1 MHDSSE
7 RRLCRECRH
16 TYAKIIC
23 ALPAQVAIVRQIA
36 YKQVRLTHLGHTPSR
51 GIPPMPLNTR
61 ALNLIDRI
69 HAQCCVVLGQIDARY
84 ASLPLNPALRLMV
97 ENVKRIP
104 QLPAAVYDL
113 KEWQAIERDYE
124 TLTTPDEIKH
134 PIGVCPKCNAP
145 AAAHTWDKTYT
156 CNRCGCSSIVADMIL
171 EAKKHSKTIGGVWK
185 QVRKKS
191 RKTPVIY
198 TSLHMGHSANTLQT
212 TQKQLNNTPTI
223 KPSENFN
230 QNNPEQTT

>member
-16 TYAKIIC
+16 SYAKIIR

-84 ASLPLNPALRLMV
+84 AQLPLNPALRLIV

-104 QLPAAVYDL
+104 QLPAAPIDL
-113 KEWQAIERDYE
+113 KEWQAIERDYD

-134 PIGVCPKCNAP
+134 PIGVCPKCNTP
-145 AAAHTWDKTYT
+145 ASAHTWDTTYT
-156 CNRCGCSSIVADMIL
+156 CTRCGCSSIVADMKK
-171 EAKKHSKTIGGVWK
+171 EAKEALKNNRGGLETSP
-185 QVRKKS
+185 KKV
-191 RKTPVIY
+191 KKNPGHIY
-198 TSLHMGHSANTLQT
+198 
-212 TQKQLNNTPTI
+212 
-223 KPSENFN
+223 KPSCDA
-230 QNNPEQTT
+230 QG

>member
-16 TYAKIIC
+16 TYAKIIR
-23 ALPAQVAIVRQIA
+23 ALPAQTTIVRQIA

-51 GIPPMPLNTR
+51 GVPPMPLNTR
-61 ALNLIDRI
+61 ALKLLDRI
-69 HAQCCVVLGQIDARY
+69 HAQCCVVLGQVDARY
-84 ASLPLNPALRLMV
+84 ASLPLMPALRILG
-97 ENVKRIP
+97 ENVKRVP

-113 KEWQAIERDYE
+113 REWRAIERDYD

-156 CNRCGCSSIVADMIL
+156 CEKCGCSSIVEDMK
-171 EAKKHSKTIGGVWK
+171 ASARAAVRARCGVSY
-185 QVRKKS
+185 RA
-191 RKTPVIY
+191 R
-198 TSLHMGHSANTLQT
+198 
-212 TQKQLNNTPTI
+212 
-223 KPSENFN
+223 
-230 QNNPEQTT
+230 

>member
-16 TYAKIIC
+16 AYAKIIR
-23 ALPAQVAIVRQIA
+23 ALPAQTTIVRQIA

-84 ASLPLNPALRLMV
+84 AQLPIEPALRLMV
-97 ENVKRIP
+97 QNVKRIP
-104 QLPAAVYDL
+104 QLPAAVVDL
-113 KEWQAIERDYE
+113 KEWRAIERDYE
-124 TLTTPDEIKH
+124 ALTTPDEIRH

-145 AAAHTWDKTYT
+145 ASAHTWDKTYT

-171 EAKKHSKTIGGVWK
+171 EAKKTLKNNRGGLGTSP
-185 QVRKKS
+185 KKV
-191 RKTPVIY
+191 KKNPGHIY
-198 TSLHMGHSANTLQT
+198 
-212 TQKQLNNTPTI
+212 
-223 KPSENFN
+223 KPSHDS
-230 QNNPEQTT
+230 QC

>member
-16 TYAKIIC
+16 TYAKIIR
-23 ALPAQVAIVRQIA
+23 ALPAQTTIVCQIA

-69 HAQCCVVLGQIDARY
+69 HAQCCVVLGQVDARY

-97 ENVKRIP
+97 QNVKKIP

-113 KEWQAIERDYE
+113 KEWQAIERDYD

-145 AAAHTWDKTYT
+145 ASAHTWDKTYT

-171 EAKKHSKTIGGVWK
+171 EAKKTLKNNRGGLETNP
-185 QVRKKS
+185 KKV
-191 RKTPVIY
+191 KKNPGHIY
-198 TSLHMGHSANTLQT
+198 
-212 TQKQLNNTPTI
+212 
-223 KPSENFN
+223 KPSHDS
-230 QNNPEQTT
+230 QC

>member
-16 TYAKIIC
+16 TYAKIIR

-51 GIPPMPLNTR
+51 GVPPMPLNTR
-61 ALNLIDRI
+61 ALKLLDLM
-69 HAQCCVVLGQIDARY
+69 HAQCCSVLGQVDSRY
-84 ASLPLNPALRLMV
+84 ACLPLMPALRILG
-97 ENVKRIP
+97 ENAKKIP

-113 KEWQAIERDYE
+113 REWRAIERDYD

-145 AAAHTWDKTYT
+145 AAAHTWDTTYT
-156 CNRCGCSSIVADMIL
+156 CEKCGCSSIVADMVS
-171 EAKKHSKTIGGVWK
+171 EAKKALKNNRGGLGTSP
-185 QVRKKS
+185 KKVEKN
-191 RKTPVIY
+191 RG
-198 TSLHMGHSANTLQT
+198 HMY
-212 TQKQLNNTPTI
+212 
-223 KPSENFN
+223 KPSCRA
-230 QNNPEQTT
+230 

>member
-7 RRLCRECRH
+7 RRLCLECRH
-16 TYAKIIC
+16 TYAKIIR
-23 ALPAQVAIVRQIA
+23 ALPAQTTIVRQIA

-84 ASLPLNPALRLMV
+84 ARLPLEPALRLMA

-104 QLPAAVYDL
+104 QLPAAPVDL
-113 KEWQAIERDYE
+113 KEWRAIERDYE

-145 AAAHTWDKTYT
+145 AAAHTWDTTYT
-156 CNRCGCSSIVADMIL
+156 CNRCGCSSIVADMVSD
-171 EAKKHSKTIGGVWK
+171 AKKRLKNNRGGLGTSP
-185 QVRKKS
+185 KKV
-191 RKTPVIY
+191 KKNPGHIY
-198 TSLHMGHSANTLQT
+198 
-212 TQKQLNNTPTI
+212 
-223 KPSENFN
+223 KPSRTSRN
-230 QNNPEQTT
+230 

>member
-16 TYAKIIC
+16 TYAKIIR
-23 ALPAQVAIVRQIA
+23 ALPAQTTIVRQIA

-84 ASLPLNPALRLMV
+84 AQLPLNPVLRLMV
-97 ENVKRIP
+97 QNVKKIP

-113 KEWQAIERDYE
+113 KEWQAIERDYD

-134 PIGVCPKCNAP
+134 PIGVCPKCNMP
-145 AAAHTWDKTYT
+145 AAAHTWDRTYT
-156 CNRCGCSSIVADMIL
+156 CAHCGCSSIVADMVTK
-171 EAKKHSKTIGGVWK
+171 AKKALKNNRGGLETNP
-185 QVRKKS
+185 KKV
-191 RKTPVIY
+191 KKNPGHIY
-198 TSLHMGHSANTLQT
+198 
-212 TQKQLNNTPTI
+212 
-223 KPSENFN
+223 KPS
-230 QNNPEQTT
+230 NNSQC

>member
-7 RRLCRECRH
+7 RRLCRECH
-16 TYAKIIC
+16 HAYAKIIR

-51 GIPPMPLNTR
+51 GVPPMPLNTR

-84 ASLPLNPALRLMV
+84 ARLPLNPALRLMLQ
-97 ENVKRIP
+97 NVKRIP
-104 QLPAAVYDL
+104 QLPAAPVDL
-113 KEWQAIERDYE
+113 KEWRAIERDYD

-145 AAAHTWDKTYT
+145 AAAHTWDTTYT
-156 CNRCGCSSIVADMIL
+156 CAHCGCSSIVADMK
-171 EAKKHSKTIGGVWK
+171 ASAHAAVRARRGVTY
-185 QVRKKS
+185 RA
-191 RKTPVIY
+191 
-198 TSLHMGHSANTLQT
+198 H
-212 TQKQLNNTPTI
+212 
-223 KPSENFN
+223 
-230 QNNPEQTT
+230 